1 MTKLFTVS
9 VRERPASLQRICTR
23 EKLYSCDECG
33 SLSTQSGNLKK
44 HIKIHTGENLF
55 TYRKYGNAF
64 TLSGSLSRHQQIH
77 MVERSSSC
85 DQCGSVFTQ
94 SGSLKIHMCIHSGEE
109 PYSSNQCGKRL
120 TVPKTFRVEMQI
132 KSWLERNSTCVMN
145 IELLWC
151 FYVPLDDLS
160 HPRKPFT
167 QKGTLVCHML
177 VQAGNRPHW
186 GKECKTLSGKGWI

>member
-1 MTKLFTVS
+1 MNVD
-9 VRERPASLQRICTR
+9 P
-23 EKLYSCDECG
+23 
-33 SLSTQSGNLKK
+33 LSTQSGNLKK

-77 MVERSSSC
+77 MEERSSSC

-160 HPRKPFT
+160 ESVRETGNTSKTSVRKLLLRKVLWCAT
-167 QKGTLVCHML
+167 
-177 VQAGNRPHW
+177 W
-186 GKECKTLSGKGWI
+186 GKECKTLSGKGWT